1 MVPKFHIAFSQI
13 PKIGSQKFNL
23 LKNYFPD
30 IEAAWRASSRELM
43 AAGLEQNLAEEVV
56 SRRQNINP
64 DEEVEKLQKENISA
78 VTSDDADYPKLLKET
93 YSPPFILYYKGN
105 IKNLHEEAIA
115 VVGTRRM
122 TNYGKLVTPQI
133 VSQLVNEGIL
143 IVSGLALGI
152 DALAHLT
159 CVRNQKPTVAVL
171 GSGLDKQNIY
181 PSINRSL
188 ANEILENNGL
198 VISEFPVGMMP
209 LKHNF
214 PARNRI
220 ISGLA
225 RGTLVIEAG
234 ESSGALITAK
244 FALDQNREVFAIP
257 GQIGHPLSVG
267 TNSLIK
273 RGAKLVMSADDIF
286 EELNLKQLKLFK
298 NNQQLIPDTAEEG
311 AILKHLQTEPLHINE
326 IVRLSDLTTPEVNAA
341 LMMLE
346 MKGLVRN
353 LGNNNFIAKRNS

>member
-1 MVPKFHIAFSQI
+1 MLPKYHIAFSQI
-13 PKIGSQKFNL
+13 PKIGSQKFSW
-23 LKNYFPD
+23 LKNYFSD
-30 IEAAWRASSRELM
+30 IEYAWRASSRELM
-43 AAGLEQNLAEEVV
+43 AAGIEQNLAEEIV

-64 DEEVEKLQKENISA
+64 DEEVEKLQRENIN
-78 VTSDDADYPKLLKET
+78 VITSEDADYPRLLKET
-93 YSPPFILYYKGN
+93 YSPPFILYYKGDL
-105 IKNLHEEAIA
+105 KNLHESAIA
-115 VVGTRRM
+115 VVGTRKI
-122 TNYGKLVTPQI
+122 TNYGKQVTPEI
-133 VSQLVNEGIL
+133 VSQLIREGIL
-143 IVSGLALGI
+143 VISGLALGI

-159 CVRNQKPTVAVL
+159 CVKNQKPTVAVL

-181 PSINRSL
+181 PSINRAL

-198 VISEFPVGMMP
+198 IISEFPVGMMP

-225 RGTLVIEAG
+225 LGTLIIEAG

-244 FALDQNREVFAIP
+244 FALEQNREVFAIP
-257 GQIGHPLSVG
+257 GQIGHPLSIG
-267 TNSLIK
+267 TNNLIK
-273 RGAKLVMSADDIF
+273 RGAKLVMSAEDIF

-298 NNQQLIPDTAEEG
+298 NNQQIIPDTAEEG

-326 IVRLSDLTTPEVNAA
+326 IVKLSDLTTPEVNAA

-346 MKGLVRN
+346 IKGLVKN
-353 LGNNNFIAKRNS
+353 LGNNNYIAVK